1 MNNNTSV
8 TEEENRDKTKNDKM
22 AKLPWVPKL
31 EPKIRKEF

>member
-8 TEEENRDKTKNDKM
+8 KEKENRDTTKNDKM
-22 AKLPWVPKL
+22 AKLPRVPKL